1 MAGPIADRIVAVC
14 QTKED
19 QHLWV
24 DTLTQQCRM
33 ARASNFTPHKSSL
46 TSPPVPPAHVS
57 VSSNSYRCNVQPNI
71 SKFHSCM
78 SCGLMWNPSGDE
90 CITGVEVIGGGTDNP
105 YTSSSLQVK
114 FCQCKS
120 SRTENNF
127 ISPSLLVSQLNVTP
141 LLNETFYISR
151 PYAILTKYFSN
162 LYRRKIITKKLLR
175 TLAGD
180 KEDEDVLHQVRL
192 RRHRTECSIMTGGL
206 SSDDSDDEPSTLKLK
221 NDQCSD
227 VESTTS
233 GSSSDDG
240 YWVGEDP
247 RIKAS
252 IFSPV
257 PKKKKYPQVKSSTI
271 SSTTSSNLQRWRY
284 QQSGI
289 DRKFDNSS
297 ISSSGESG
305 VSTDGSNPYG
315 YVRYYNPDDSSLG
328 SPQMEGDYGQGSA
341 QRFTYTKPFSTAFEE
356 FETFSKMDKSSS
368 CEGPYYSVAQGIA
381 PLAVSEVSYEG
392 DEREYEDHNFKH
404 PLQEEILD
412 SKILSSSQSCPQC
425 FVSGNI
431 YSSVEHL
438 TYPHTHTGIT
448 SRSIPLIA
456 GTLIAETEEAKFTAN
471 NTLHSS
477 TLNIPAA
484 PIILPNVVPSESD
497 EDLSES
503 TPNICNRT
511 IYGGSLSSEDA
522 PAFEIKRE
530 EPLKKFS
537 FKIKP
542 DVAYY
547 MSSCSGDEMGDDR
560 CDYYEN
566 QRNQK
571 SLALSL
577 SRSEPNLLQR
587 VPSVQEPKDSHTY
600 ASHFVQFVHNVE
612 NPAKVCSCESHSHRS
627 SDSGLADVLHH
638 LESCPL
644 RSETPGLGRGSSI
657 SRCSHSSQF
666 SSIKSPRSISSCQI
680 RPITPDCGM
689 DSDSLLL
696 SPMMTPRT
704 SAPVTYSMD
713 SFSSLPDS
721 VTLHHSTSAQDLLC
735 TTFSES
741 TNDESVFRSGLYA
754 HWWMKAS
761 VCPKMLQ
768 LEKSKRDYLRFC
780 GEKKPEVPPK
790 PKFLKPSYH
799 TRRVG
804 ALTRPAA
811 RSAAT
816 QTNFGNVYSVT
827 KLCRSIPS
835 MSHKAVESEE
845 PKPPAQS
852 VRPKQKISS
861 THLSP
866 QSSVS
871 ISRDRSF
878 ESQASQVSQVTV
890 IPRLTSQRENTFSEV
905 QTNQLTLPQFS
916 LTTPKIQSY
925 NSQES
930 SGTSGTSYTELSSLH
945 SFSESCDRDGD
956 PPHIRDSSEGLDVD
970 FRRRA
975 SSHSLHVGTGS
986 SEAFRS
992 TLYCQLQPFSQI
1004 SDQQCIEV
1012 QLPVPTAS
1020 TSGFVREGGDVAKPS
1035 LPPKPSHLQTW
1046 PIQRSKSLPKLP
1058 LSTISIYSQ
1067 SKVSWVSLSAGLMM
1081 MVSFII
1087 FFSLY

>member
-57 VSSNSYRCNVQPNI
+57 VSSNSYGCNVEHSTSEFN
-71 SKFHSCM
+71 SCM
-78 SCGLMWNPSGDE
+78 TCGLMWNPSGDE
-90 CITGVEVIGGGTDNP
+90 YITGVEMIGGGTDSP
-105 YTSSSLQVK
+105 YTPSSLQDQ
-114 FCQCKS
+114 FCQCKAS
-120 SRTENNF
+120 STKHNLL
-127 ISPSLLVSQLNVTP
+127 SPSLLVSQQDVTFLP
-141 LLNETFYISR
+141 NETFYISR

-180 KEDEDVLHQVRL
+180 KEEDVLHQVQL
-192 RRHRTECSIMTGGL
+192 RRHRTECSIMTGCL

-252 IFSPV
+252 IFSPM
-257 PKKKKYPQVKSSTI
+257 PKKKEYPQVKSSAI
-271 SSTTSSNLQRWRY
+271 SSTASSNLQRWRY
-284 QQSGI
+284 QQSDI
-289 DRKFDNSS
+289 DKRFNNSS

-356 FETFSKMDKSSS
+356 FEPYSKMDKSSS
-368 CEGPYYSVAQGIA
+368 CESPYYSIAQGIA

-404 PLQEEILD
+404 PVHKENLD
-412 SKILSSSQSCPQC
+412 NKILPSSQSYPQC

-431 YSSVEHL
+431 YSPAKYV
-438 TYPHTHTGIT
+438 TYPHSQTGII

-456 GTLIAETEEAKFTAN
+456 GTLITETEEAKFTAN
-471 NTLHSS
+471 KALHSS
-477 TLNIPAA
+477 TLNIPAT
-484 PIILPNVVPSESD
+484 PIILPSLVPGESD
-497 EDLSES
+497 GELSES

-530 EPLKKFS
+530 EPLKMFP

-560 CDYYEN
+560 SDYYEN

-587 VPSVQEPKDSHTY
+587 LPSVQEPKDSHTY

-638 LESCPL
+638 LECCPL

-680 RPITPDCGM
+680 RPITPDCGV

-735 TTFSES
+735 SRFSES

-761 VCPKMLQ
+761 VCPKVLQ

-780 GEKKPEVPPK
+780 SEKKPEVPPK

-816 QTNFGNVYSVT
+816 QTNFGNVHSLT
-827 KLCRSIPS
+827 KICRSVPNT
-835 MSHKAVESEE
+835 SHGVAKSEE
-845 PKPPAQS
+845 PKPKEAQS

-890 IPRLTSQRENTFSEV
+890 IPRLASQRENTFSEV

-916 LTTPKIQSY
+916 LTTPKIQSN

-930 SGTSGTSYTELSSLH
+930 SVTSGTSRTELSSLH

-992 TLYCQLQPFSQI
+992 TLYCQLQPFSQT
-1004 SDQQCIEV
+1004 SDQQGIEV

-1020 TSGFVREGGDVAKPS
+1020 ATGFVREGDDVAKPS

-1058 LSTISIYSQ
+1058 LSTISIHSQ
-1067 SKVSWVSLSAGLMM
+1067 SKVSWVRLSAGPVMI
-1081 MVSFII
+1081 VSFSI
-1087 FFSLY
+1087 FLA